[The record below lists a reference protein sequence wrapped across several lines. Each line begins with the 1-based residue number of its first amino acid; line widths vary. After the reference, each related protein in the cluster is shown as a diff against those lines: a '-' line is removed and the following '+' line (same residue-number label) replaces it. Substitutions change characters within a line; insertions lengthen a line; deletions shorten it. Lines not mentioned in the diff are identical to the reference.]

1 MRCVP
6 TSFMGEYLWALPFSG
21 DRPIIKVIKCTQK
34 TVKILCS
41 NNISLNLKKNVPSQ
55 PIALKKEI
63 LGFKEK

>member
-34 TVKILCS
+34 TVKIFFLI
-41 NNISLNLKKNVPSQ
+41 ISHYLKKNVPSQ
-55 PIALKKEI
+55 PTALKKEI